1 MWIHGSSARLYVS
14 VAIMVLLYNAA
25 WFHRQVKGSMYHCES
40 RGDGPPA
47 SVMHFVVLYCWH
59 VFGYAVFL
67 LCNNAATGNDDCR
80 RNKRGISGATIFR
93 TKIQIKSINKMLKKK
108 NKQKNHFLE
117 HLKTEGGAHFHQD
130 HLQVTSPDTVQSIK
144 LSFSNVFFFSSSN
157 NNKSS
162 GSSNSINS
170 NNSNHDNSNMRC
182 IDTHSYYT
190 NNSTTLTVV
199 LSAE

>member
-1 MWIHGSSARLYVS
+1 MWIHGNSARLYVS

-93 TKIQIKSINKMLKKK
+93 TKIQIKSINKMLKKNQQTK
-108 NKQKNHFLE
+108 KSLFGASEDGGRSSFPSRPSPGHFSW
-117 HLKTEGGAHFHQD
+117 HSAINQIKFLKC
-130 HLQVTSPDTVQSIK
+130 
-144 LSFSNVFFFSSSN
+144 FFFQQQQQQQQ
-157 NNKSS
+157 KKWQQQ
-162 GSSNSINS
+162 
-170 NNSNHDNSNMRC
+170 
-182 IDTHSYYT
+182 
-190 NNSTTLTVV
+190 
-199 LSAE
+199 